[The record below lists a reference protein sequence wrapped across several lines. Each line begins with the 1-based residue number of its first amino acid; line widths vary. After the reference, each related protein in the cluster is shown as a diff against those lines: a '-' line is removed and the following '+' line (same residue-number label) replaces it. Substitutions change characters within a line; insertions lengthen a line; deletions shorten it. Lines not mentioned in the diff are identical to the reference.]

1 LIEFL
6 CTHSEAAQPAAGVA
20 VAGLLNMLGGIIAG
34 IWATF
39 GKIPIGGAFI
49 AAAKAEPYVKLGSD
63 LVAALAS
70 YSTLGGFLGVV
81 LELLRDGKNL
91 FPDGWVDD
99 AIIKIAGAALA
110 SQAGPKLRRGP
121 SNEILDTHDYALD
134 HCYSGDSGEFFFDAS
149 KDSYVH
155 FVDDVLKKAKSLGP
169 IVGYISLRLCET
181 TSKLGMQRFPLTVS
195 IEVAISRPGSINKD
209 YMKSVEDLA
218 LKHGDIPH
226 WGQEQI
232 LNQANVEHL
241 YAGRLE
247 PWRWALAGLA
257 NTTIQLL
264 YDGANW
270 REVVRSDTP

>member
-49 AAAKAEPYVKLGSD
+49 AAAKAEPYVKLSSD

-121 SNEILDTHDYALD
+121 S
-134 HCYSGDSGEFFFDAS
+134 
-149 KDSYVH
+149 
-155 FVDDVLKKAKSLGP
+155 
-169 IVGYISLRLCET
+169 
-181 TSKLGMQRFPLTVS
+181 SKLGMQRFPLTVS